1 MIRSRPSIAAIVA
14 TLVLAANWR
23 VVWADECLN
32 DTRSSQ
38 PRQTNGLAHVLGKT
52 VLVSCSPS
60 LVPLLDIFS
69 SSHQSGL
76 LDGLSRDSVPGGS
89 DPDQSVRLNPLPLPK
104 VARRLIHSDD
114 TSGIVDLA
122 YSSDGKN
129 ILLLQ
134 REGEKLRL
142 FRWDSR
148 TGTMSD
154 AVTLPMIV
162 DPPTLTRPARMAVSS
177 RGLIAFAAAHR
188 VVTEGRKRREISVSI
203 INERSD
209 RELRSFHVGA
219 RGFVDCLAF
228 RFSPNGKWLAIG
240 TDIYDT
246 QSWTRVKLLDAL
258 SRGLHCNIDFH
269 PTEDRVLLVHPSRG
283 LIAVE
288 LGSGRRSAPSVIN
301 REAARRALGNRRR
314 YAAAAWLPDR
324 DAIVVGSTGR
334 LVIASSEPQ
343 EDRGPWHLDYRPTFS
358 DVKVSAGGRW
368 VAALANR
375 TFESDR
381 YVVIY
386 DTQTGRFH
394 RHPAMR
400 FLFHP
405 TQDRLAALTVKKA
418 KDGRTVW
425 YASELDL
432 TRAFHAD

>member
-1 MIRSRPSIAAIVA
+1 MIRFRPSIATLVA
-14 TLVLAANWR
+14 TLVLASSWR
-23 VVWADECLN
+23 LVWADECLN
-32 DTRSSQ
+32 NTRSSQ
-38 PRQTNGLAHVLGKT
+38 PRQENGLAHVLGRT
-52 VLVSCSPS
+52 VLISCSPS
-60 LVPLLDIFS
+60 LVPLLDIVS
-69 SSHQSGL
+69 SSYRAGL
-76 LDGLSRDSVPGGS
+76 LDSLSRDSVPGGI
-89 DPDQSVRLNPLPLPK
+89 DPDQSVRLNPRPVPK
-104 VARRLIHSDD
+104 VARRLIYTDD
-114 TSGIVDLA
+114 NAGIVDLA
-122 YSSDGKN
+122 YSSDGN
-129 ILLLQ
+129 DILLLQ
-134 REGEKLRL
+134 RIGERLRL

-148 TGTMSD
+148 TATLSD
-154 AVTLPMIV
+154 AVELPMIV
-162 DPPTLTRPARMAVSS
+162 DPPNLTRPVRMAVSS
-177 RGLIAFAAAHR
+177 RGLVALAAAHH
-188 VVTEGRKRREISVSI
+188 VVTEGRKRREISISI
-203 INERSD
+203 INEKSD

-246 QSWTRVKLLDAL
+246 QSWTRVKLLDAS

-288 LGSGRRSAPSVIN
+288 LGSRMRSAPSVIN
-301 REAARRALGNRRR
+301 RESARRALGNRRR

-386 DTQTGRFH
+386 DTETCRFH

-400 FLFHP
+400 FVFHP
-405 TQDRLAALTVKKA
+405 TQDRLAVLTVKKT

-425 YASELDL
+425 SASELDL
-432 TRAFHAD
+432 TRTIHVD